1 MRILDLIPDGKK
13 NAISRKMLVQKAD
26 LNGLIPTKVR
36 DKDRYVRKLIAEAR
50 EDDVIISDPKGGY
63 YVPTADDVSELAEY
77 VDTERGRAT
86 SIFISIR
93 HADRVLADLLHRRIS
108 EVRRSDGLKE
118 V

>member
-1 MRILDLIPDGKK
+1 MEVKRILDLIPDGKE
-13 NAISRKMLVQKAD
+13 NAISRKSLVQLAEFHH
-26 LNGLIPTKVR
+26 LIPDDQK

-50 EDDVIISDPKGGY
+50 EDDVIICKPEGGY
-63 YVPTADDVSELAEY
+63 YVPTADDVTELAEY

-108 EVRRSDGLKE
+108 EVRRSDD
-118 V
+118 